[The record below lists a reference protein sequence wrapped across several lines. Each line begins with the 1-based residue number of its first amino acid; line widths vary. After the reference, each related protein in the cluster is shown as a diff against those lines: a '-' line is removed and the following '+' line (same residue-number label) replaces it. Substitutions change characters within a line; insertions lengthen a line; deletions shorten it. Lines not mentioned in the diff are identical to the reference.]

1 VSGPSER
8 FGNLERSAG
17 VRAVMTG
24 DGMARVAKSGRR
36 PALDA
41 LDVLKSIAHGDAGLV
56 EACPDS
62 GETG

>member
-1 VSGPSER
+1 
-8 FGNLERSAG
+8 
-17 VRAVMTG
+17 MTG